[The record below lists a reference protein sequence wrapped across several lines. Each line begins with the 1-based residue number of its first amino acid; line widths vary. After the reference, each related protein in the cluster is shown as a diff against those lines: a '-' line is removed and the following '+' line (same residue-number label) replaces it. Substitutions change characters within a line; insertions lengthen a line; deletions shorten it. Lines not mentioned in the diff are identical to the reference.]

1 MKADPA
7 PGRLGDVGVGAAMR
21 SEEKAEEGGVKAQRR
36 GDWVVGGRDEDAHW
50 SLASTAAWE
59 IGEGCV
65 DLDWDWGAAANC
77 EQAVDFLG
85 GAYSGGLWTRRT
97 NVVCWFFNQVGPSS

>member
-36 GDWVVGGRDEDAHW
+36 GDWVVGEETRMRTGALLARQRGR
-50 SLASTAAWE
+50 
-59 IGEGCV
+59 
-65 DLDWDWGAAANC
+65 
-77 EQAVDFLG
+77 
-85 GAYSGGLWTRRT
+85 
-97 NVVCWFFNQVGPSS
+97 